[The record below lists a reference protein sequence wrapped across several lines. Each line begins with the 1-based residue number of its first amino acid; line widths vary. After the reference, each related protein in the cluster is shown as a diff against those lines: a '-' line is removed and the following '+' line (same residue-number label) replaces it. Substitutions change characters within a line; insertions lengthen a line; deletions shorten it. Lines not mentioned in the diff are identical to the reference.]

1 MPIKNSDIPIPSLRR
16 LPVYHRI
23 LDGLKRKGVSKI
35 SSRRLSQITGFT
47 ASQIRQDISF
57 VCSVGQQGY
66 GYNVD
71 ELYSELS
78 RALKTTSP
86 IKAIL
91 IGAGNLG
98 RAVASNLMTKQ
109 AGISLI
115 GIFDKNEAMS
125 GKLIKEIP
133 IRNLYVLDEFCHDN
147 SPKIAILCIPEID
160 ARTMTAQLRQLGIT
174 GILNFSEANLGAEFP
189 DLMIED
195 VSFSD
200 SLLSLRY
207 YLD

>member
-1 MPIKNSDIPIPSLRR
+1 MSVKSSGIPTPSLRR
-16 LPVYHRI
+16 LPVYHRV
-23 LDGLKRKGVSKI
+23 LEGLKRKNTERV
-35 SSRRLSQITGFT
+35 SSRKLSQITGFT

-71 ELYSELS
+71 ELYMELS
-78 RALKTTSP
+78 RILKTTSP
-86 IKAIL
+86 IKAVL

-98 RAVASNLMTKQ
+98 KAVATSFMTKQ
-109 AGISLI
+109 GIRLI

-125 GKLIKEIP
+125 GRMINEMP
-133 IRNLYVLDEFCHDN
+133 IRNLYVLEEFCLEN
-147 SPKIAILCIPEID
+147 APKIAILCIPELD
-160 ARTMTAQLRQLGIT
+160 ARTMTAQLHNLGIK
-174 GILNFSEANLGAEFP
+174 GILNFSEANLSADFP
-189 DLMIED
+189 DMMIED

-200 SLLSLRY
+200 SLLALRY

>member
-1 MPIKNSDIPIPSLRR
+1 MSAKSSGIPTPSLRR
-16 LPVYHRI
+16 LPVYHRV
-23 LDGLKRKGVSKI
+23 LEGLKRKNTERV
-35 SSRRLSQITGFT
+35 SSRKLSQITGFT

-71 ELYSELS
+71 ELYLELC
-78 RALKTTSP
+78 RVLKTVNP
-86 IKAIL
+86 LKAVL

-98 RAVASNLMTKQ
+98 KAIAANFMNKNS
-109 AGISLI
+109 GIRLI

-125 GKLIKEIP
+125 GRMINEIP
-133 IRNLYVLDEFCHDN
+133 IRNLYVLEEFCLEN
-147 SPKIAILCIPEID
+147 SPDIAILCIPELD
-160 ARTMTAQLRQLGIT
+160 ARTMTAQLCKLGIK
-174 GILNFSEANLGAEFP
+174 GILNFTGVNLSADFP
-189 DLMIED
+189 DVMIED

-200 SLLSLRY
+200 SLLALRY

>member
-1 MPIKNSDIPIPSLRR
+1 MSVKNSGIPTPSLRR
-16 LPVYHRI
+16 LPVYHRV
-23 LDGLKRKGVSKI
+23 LEGLKRKNTERV
-35 SSRRLSQITGFT
+35 SSRKLSQITGFT

-71 ELYSELS
+71 ELYMELS
-78 RALKTTSP
+78 RILKTTSP
-86 IKAIL
+86 IKAVL

-98 RAVASNLMTKQ
+98 KAVATSFMTKQ
-109 AGISLI
+109 GIRLI

-125 GKLIKEIP
+125 GKMINEMP
-133 IRNLYVLDEFCHDN
+133 IRNLYVLEEFCLEN
-147 SPKIAILCIPEID
+147 TPKIAILCIPELD
-160 ARTMTAQLRQLGIT
+160 ARTMTAQLHKLGIK
-174 GILNFSEANLGAEFP
+174 GILNFSEANLSADFP
-189 DLMIED
+189 DMMIED

-200 SLLSLRY
+200 SLLALRY

>member
-1 MPIKNSDIPIPSLRR
+1 MSVKDSGIPTPSLRR
-16 LPVYHRI
+16 LPVYHRV
-23 LDGLKRKGVSKI
+23 LEGLKRKNTERV
-35 SSRRLSQITGFT
+35 SSRKLSQITGFT

-71 ELYSELS
+71 ELYYELS
-78 RALKTTSP
+78 LILKTVNP
-86 IKAIL
+86 LKAVL

-98 RAVASNLMTKQ
+98 KAVATHFTSKQ
-109 AGISLI
+109 TGINLI

-125 GKLIKEIP
+125 GKIINEIP
-133 IRNLYVLDEFCHDN
+133 IRNLYVLEEFCLEN
-147 SPKIAILCIPEID
+147 GPKIAILCIPELD
-160 ARTMTAQLRQLGIT
+160 ARTMTAQLRQLGIK
-174 GILNFSEANLGAEFP
+174 GILNFTGANLGSDFP

-200 SLLSLRY
+200 SLLALRY

>member
-1 MPIKNSDIPIPSLRR
+1 MSVKNSGIPTPSLRR
-16 LPVYHRI
+16 LPVYHRV
-23 LDGLKRKGVSKI
+23 LEGLKRKNIERV

-71 ELYSELS
+71 ELYFELS
-78 RALKTTSP
+78 NILKTSQP
-86 IKAIL
+86 IKTIL

-98 RAVASNLMTKQ
+98 RAVTNNLMAKNS
-109 AGISLI
+109 GIRLI

-125 GKLIKEIP
+125 GKIINEIP
-133 IRNLYVLDEFCHDN
+133 IRNLYVLEEFCLEN
-147 SPKIAILCIPEID
+147 NPKVAILCIPELD
-160 ARTMTAQLRQLGIT
+160 ARTMAAQLRQLGIK
-174 GILNFSEANLGAEFP
+174 GILNFTGANLGAEFP

-200 SLLSLRY
+200 SLLALRY

>member
-1 MPIKNSDIPIPSLRR
+1 MSVKNSGIPSPSLRR
-16 LPVYHRI
+16 LPVYHRV
-23 LDGLKRKGVSKI
+23 LEGLKKKNTERV
-35 SSRRLSQITGFT
+35 SSRKLSQITGFT

-71 ELYSELS
+71 ELYIELC
-78 RALKTTSP
+78 RVLKTVNP
-86 IKAIL
+86 LKAVL

-98 RAVASNLMTKQ
+98 RAIVANFSEKNP
-109 AGISLI
+109 GIKLI

-125 GKLIKEIP
+125 GRMINEIP
-133 IRNLYVLDEFCHDN
+133 IRNLYVLEEFCLEN
-147 SPKIAILCIPEID
+147 SPRIAILCIPEPD
-160 ARTMTAQLRQLGIT
+160 ARTMTEQLRQLGIK
-174 GILNFSEANLGAEFP
+174 GILNFTGANLSADFP

-200 SLLSLRY
+200 NLLALRY

>member
-1 MPIKNSDIPIPSLRR
+1 MQIKNSDIPIPSLRR
-16 LPVYHRI
+16 LPIYHRVI
-23 LDGLKRKGVSKI
+23 EGLKRKNVSKI
-35 SSRRLSQITGFT
+35 SSRKLSQITGFT
-47 ASQIRQDISF
+47 ASQIRQDINF
-57 VCSVGQQGY
+57 VCSIGQQGY

-71 ELYSELS
+71 ELYAELS
-78 RALKTTSP
+78 RVLKTTNP
-86 IKAIL
+86 LKAIL

-109 AGISLI
+109 AGITLI

-125 GKLIKEIP
+125 GKMIKEIP

-160 ARTMTAQLRQLGIT
+160 ARTMAMQLKQLGIK
-174 GILNFSEANLGAEFP
+174 GILNFSGANLTVDFP
-189 DLMIED
+189 ELMVED

-200 SLLSLRY
+200 NLLSLRY

>member
-1 MPIKNSDIPIPSLRR
+1 MSVKNSGIPTPSLRR

-23 LDGLKRKGVSKI
+23 LEGLKRKNIERV

-57 VCSVGQQGY
+57 VCAVGQQGY

-71 ELYSELS
+71 ELYIELS
-78 RALKTTSP
+78 EILKTSNP

-98 RAVASNLMTKQ
+98 KAVASNLINKN
-109 AGISLI
+109 AGIRLI

-125 GKLIKEIP
+125 GKVVNEIP
-133 IRNLYVLDEFCHDN
+133 IRNLYVLEEFCLEN
-147 SPKIAILCIPEID
+147 RPKIAILCIPELD
-160 ARTMTAQLRQLGIT
+160 AHTMTAQLRQLGVN
-174 GILNFSEANLGAEFP
+174 GILNFTEANLDTEFP
-189 DLMIED
+189 DLMIEN

-200 SLLSLRY
+200 SLLALRY

>member
-1 MPIKNSDIPIPSLRR
+1 MSVKNNGIPTPSLRR
-16 LPVYHRI
+16 LPVYPRV
-23 LDGLKRKGVSKI
+23 LEGLKRKKI
-35 SSRRLSQITGFT
+35 ERVSSRKLSQITGFT

-71 ELYSELS
+71 ELYFELS
-78 RALKTTSP
+78 NILKTTHP
-86 IKAIL
+86 LKAVL

-98 RAVASNLMTKQ
+98 RAVANHITGKSS
-109 AGISLI
+109 GIKLI

-125 GKLIKEIP
+125 GKIVNEIP
-133 IRNLYVLDEFCHDN
+133 IRNLYVLEEFCLEN
-147 SPKIAILCIPEID
+147 NPKIAILCIPDFD
-160 ARTMTAQLRQLGIT
+160 ARTMTTQLRQLGIK
-174 GILNFSEANLGAEFP
+174 GILNFTEANLSAEFP

-200 SLLSLRY
+200 SLLALRY